1 MAGNVDFSLVGLRK
15 ALELSQAKMAGR
27 MGLSLRPYQELEAGD
42 RRVRARHIR
51 LAESVALDIAIEQH
65 PALANDRRCSGAEA
79 EFLKRKRQGMT
90 PGFMAF
96 EVVADQAERREID
109 VDVARVTRRR
119 GGSGATA
126 AVQNLFDLVDL

>member
-51 LAESVALDIAIEQH
+51 LAESVALDIAIEQ
-65 PALANDRRCSGAEA
+65 
-79 EFLKRKRQGMT
+79 
-90 PGFMAF
+90 
-96 EVVADQAERREID
+96 
-109 VDVARVTRRR
+109 
-119 GGSGATA
+119 
-126 AVQNLFDLVDL
+126 QNLELAPENVRKKVTLLALMLLQQNLKGRTLEIAKSILGHND